1 MRYLITVSYDGSNY
15 YGFEVQ
21 PDKMTIQGCLESALK
36 VINKKHVTIK
46 GAGRTDRGVHAY
58 GQVFHVD
65 LDVNVPENGLMSA
78 MNSLLPNDI
87 HITNVKKV
95 SKDIH
100 ARFSAKK
107 KTYIYKINIGEYDA
121 INNSHI
127 YNYNKNL
134 DINLMKEASKYLIGM
149 HDYEA
154 YVTGKRD
161 NYNSIIYDIDIYK
174 ENSIIY
180 FKFIGKS
187 FYTYM
192 VRNMMGALV
201 LVGAKKIEPICIKE
215 MLDNKE
221 NIYHYVALPSN
232 GLYLMKIEYDN
243 I

>member
-1 MRYLITVSYDGSNY
+1 
-15 YGFEVQ
+15 
-21 PDKMTIQGCLESALK
+21 
-36 VINKKHVTIK
+36 
-46 GAGRTDRGVHAY
+46 
-58 GQVFHVD
+58 
-65 LDVNVPENGLMSA
+65 
-78 MNSLLPNDI
+78 
-87 HITNVKKV
+87 
-95 SKDIH
+95 
-100 ARFSAKK
+100 
-107 KTYIYKINIGEYDA
+107 
-121 INNSHI
+121 
-127 YNYNKNL
+127 
-134 DINLMKEASKYLIGM
+134 M